1 MSKFFIDRPIFAW
14 VIAIITM
21 LAGVVSL
28 MKIPVEQ
35 YPKVA
40 PPSVSISTSLAGA
53 SAETLENS
61 VTQVIEQSLT
71 GIDNLRYFS
80 STSDSDGNVSINI
93 VFEPKTNPDIA
104 QMQVQN
110 KLQSAMPLLPQ
121 EIQQQGVRVN
131 KANSNFLMVVSLYS
145 QDGKFSEEVLGDILL
160 SNMKDQ
166 ISRINGVG
174 NVNVFGKPRAMRV
187 WLNPR
192 RLATYSL
199 TTGDVIAA
207 IKTQNTDVS
216 VGQLGG
222 LPAVE
227 GQQLNASITAQSR
240 MQTVEQFN
248 NILLKVGKNG
258 GSVRLKDV
266 AKVELGSQTYSSATR
281 YRGKPASSIAIILAP
296 GANALKTSDA
306 VKKKVEEFA
315 RSLPDGVKVVYPYD
329 STPFIK
335 RSISSVVKTLV
346 EAIILVFIVI
356 FLFLQNFRATLIPT
370 IAVPVVLLGT
380 CASLYAFGFTL
391 NTFTMFAMV
400 LAIGLLVDDAIVV
413 VENVERIM
421 HEEGLSPIEATKK
434 SMEQITG
441 ALVGIALVL
450 SAVFVPMAFFDGSAG
465 AIYRQFA
472 VTIVSAMAL
481 SVFVALILSPSL
493 CATLLKAPN
502 SEKKHNKFATKFN
515 GIMEK
520 ATNFYVSTSS
530 FVIRKTNRF
539 VVLYIALIGLIVFA
553 FVKIPKA
560 FLPVEDQGFMYV
572 MLNSP
577 SGATLERTTNSLKKA
592 EEYFLKEKNVENFLT
607 ISGFSFA
614 GKGQNVGF
622 GFVGLTDWDNRKGK
636 ESTVMAMSARVN
648 KQLSTIKDAN
658 VFTIFPPPIR
668 ELGNASGFDLQL
680 LDIDGVGHEV
690 LMEAKNQVVGMA
702 SKNPLLMGVR
712 PNGLADVAQFKIDI
726 NYHKAMMLGVSIA
739 DINQTL
745 QTAIGSSY
753 VNDFIDKKRI
763 KKVIIQAEAQHR
775 MLPSDI
781 GKWYVRN
788 KDGQMVSFAS
798 FSSTK
803 WVYGSPKLER
813 FNGLSSV
820 NIQGGAASGV
830 SSGVAMQEI
839 KKILETLPKGIGHAW
854 SGISFEEQ
862 ASHSQTLWLYLISTL
877 AIFLCLA
884 ALYESWSIPFAVILT
899 VPFGVAGSVL
909 FAVIFGLN
917 NDIYFQVGVLTI
929 IGLSAKNAILIIEFA
944 QSAYK
949 NGGDVVQASL
959 DAVKLRFRPI
969 IMTSMAFMLGTLPL
983 AFASGAGSISQRA
996 IGLCVIG
1003 GVLISTFVATFFV
1016 SMFYI
1021 ITQKIAIKK
1030 SDNITKIV

>member
-1 MSKFFIDRPIFAW
+1 
-14 VIAIITM
+14 M

-28 MKIPVEQ
+28 TKIPVEQ

-40 PPSVSISTSLAGA
+40 PPSVSISTTLAGA

-110 KLQSAMPLLPQ
+110 KLQSAMPMLPQ
-121 EIQQQGVRVN
+121 EVQQQGVRVN
-131 KANSNFLMVVSLYS
+131 KANNNFLLVISLYS
-145 QDGKFSEEVLGDILL
+145 QDGKFSEEELGDILL

-166 ISRINGVG
+166 IARINGVG
-174 NVNVFGKPRAMRV
+174 NVNIFGKPRAMRI

-192 RLATYSL
+192 KLASYNL
-199 TTGDVIAA
+199 TTADIISA
-207 IKTQNTDVS
+207 IKVQNAEVS
-216 VGQLGG
+216 AGQLGG
-222 LPAVE
+222 LPAVD

-240 MQTVEQFN
+240 LQTVEQFN

-266 AKVELGSQTYSSATR
+266 AKVELGSQNYSSTTR
-281 YRGKPASSIAIILAP
+281 YKGKPASGMAIVLAS
-296 GANALKTSDA
+296 GANALKTAEA
-306 VKKKVEEFA
+306 VKKKVEEFTH
-315 RSLPDGVKVVYPYD
+315 SLPSGVKVVYPYD
-329 STPFIK
+329 STPFVK
-335 RSISSVVKTLV
+335 RSIASVVKTLI
-346 EAIILVFIVI
+346 EAIVLVFIVI

-421 HEEGLSPIEATKK
+421 QEEGLSPIDATRK

-441 ALVGIALVL
+441 ALVGIALVI
-450 SAVFVPMAFFDGSAG
+450 SAVFVPMAFFEGSAG
-465 AIYRQFA
+465 VIYRQFA
-472 VTIVSAMAL
+472 ITIISAMTL
-481 SVFVALILSPSL
+481 SVLVALILSPSL
-493 CATLLKAPN
+493 CATILKAN
-502 SEKKHNKFATKFN
+502 SEKKHGKFLKKFN
-515 GIMEK
+515 FIMEK
-520 ATNFYVSTSS
+520 ATQFYVASS
-530 FVIRKTNRF
+530 RFIVKKTGKF
-539 VVLYIALIGLIVFA
+539 IVLYLALIALSIFA
-553 FVKIPKA
+553 FVKLPKS

-577 SGATLERTTNSLKKA
+577 PGATLERTSNSLKQA
-592 EEYFLKEKNVENFLT
+592 ESYFLKEETVENLLT

-614 GKGQNVGF
+614 GRGQNVGF
-622 GFVGLTDWDNRKGK
+622 GFIGLTDWDKRKGK
-636 ESTVMAMSARVN
+636 ESTVMAISARVN
-648 KQLSTIKDAN
+648 KDLSAIKDAN

-668 ELGNASGFDLQL
+668 ELGNSSGFELQL
-680 LDIDGVGHEV
+680 LDINGVGHEA
-690 LMEAKNQVVGMA
+690 LMEAKNQVVAM
-702 SKNPLLMGVR
+702 SSNNPLLSGVR

-726 NYHKAMMLGVSIA
+726 NHHKAMMLGVSIA

-745 QTAIGSSY
+745 QSAIGSSY

-763 KKVIIQAEAQHR
+763 KKVIIQSEAQHR

-798 FSSTK
+798 FSSSK

-820 NIQGGAASGV
+820 NIQGGAAAGV
-830 SSGVAMQEI
+830 SSGVAMEEI
-839 KKILETLPKGIGHAW
+839 KKIISILPNGIGYAW

-884 ALYESWSIPFAVILT
+884 ALYESWSIPFAVILII
-899 VPFGVAGSVL
+899 PFGVAGSVL
-909 FAVIFGLN
+909 FATIFGLN
-917 NDIYFQVGVLTI
+917 NDIYFQVGILTI

-944 QSAYK
+944 HTAYK
-949 NGGDVVQASL
+949 NGGNVVQASL

-983 AFASGAGSISQRA
+983 AFADGAGAISQRE
-996 IGLCVIG
+996 IGLCVLG
-1003 GVLISTFVATFFV
+1003 GVLISTFVATIFV
-1016 SMFYI
+1016 AMFYT
-1021 ITQKIAIKK
+1021 ITQKITNKSIEIIDDKP
-1030 SDNITKIV
+1030 SDNIGEDL